1 MQLKH
6 LTSTFTWNCG
16 LFDLRRRPPHLLD
29 CFNFLLHILIH
40 HPRQHQCNSVERNLY
55 YFEAWTGELVTIST
69 HLQPAP
75 PHHPLIVVV
84 AMVVELPPTTYL
96 LVELWLPQIGQ
107 GCSLT
112 HHYCSFNHGVL
123 APFSWCCSPQ
133 DRLCFLLSSPVVFY
147 GVIIELLLPAPCF
160 ASSLFTLLPI
170 FSVLLFYVDLGVLL
184 ICSQLLSSSIRHSLI
199 ASNSSVSPYFHLH
212 N

>member
-1 MQLKH
+1 MDWGVGH
-6 LTSTFTWNCG
+6 HFHPLTTCSSSPSSNCG
-16 LFDLRRRPPHLLD
+16 GGDGGWAPSH
-29 CFNFLLHILIH
+29 
-40 HPRQHQCNSVERNLY
+40 NLSI
-55 YFEAWTGELVTIST
+55 G
-69 HLQPAP
+69 
-75 PHHPLIVVV
+75 
-84 AMVVELPPTTYL
+84 
-96 LVELWLPQIGQ
+96 ELWLPQIGQ

-112 HHYCSFNHGVL
+112 HHYWSFNHGVL